1 VYCPS
6 PFLETITVLV
16 GGVSF
21 GALLSLELLMQARLS
36 ATVNNRI
43 VEQIVILVAVP
54 LMSFSGYGFSGAGK
68 GE

>member
-1 VYCPS
+1 VYCPT
-6 PFLETITVLV
+6 PFLETITVLA

-36 ATVNNRI
+36 ATDNRI
-43 VEQIVILVAVP
+43 VEQIAILVAVP
-54 LMSFSGYGFSGAGK
+54 LMSFSGYGISGAGK